1 MTLRMANG
9 LSDPV
14 DSVMEKIKTQ
24 AKKVSCQYM
33 YILISVLIFLCRGS
47 SDIVNECVFKTLS

>member
-1 MTLRMANG
+1 MANG